1 MKKFYSFVLFALLS
15 VSAFAEADDAYYWF
29 YDKVVADPTG
39 KGKVYISDGPLEDGE
54 FECQDEMEFK
64 YVNWSWEEE
73 RGKKEET
80 EKVKRE
86 GKKGA
91 AESG

>member
-1 MKKFYSFVLFALLS
+1 MENRSFLEEREILS
-15 VSAFAEADDAYYWF
+15 
-29 YDKVVADPTG
+29 KR
-39 KGKVYISDGPLEDGE
+39 
-54 FECQDEMEFK
+54 MEFK
-64 YVNWSWEEE
+64 YVNCSWEEE

-86 GKKGA
+86 GEKGA